1 MNVRYS
7 TLSLAFFFL
16 SLLAWGQS
24 SVGQQSTKDSIGN
37 RVGEQHDWV
46 KKGEFRGR
54 RILLATYYLGQLG
67 QEAIGSNGEPFPKVC
82 GVLSAIGFKVDS
94 QRCQGRLPDLDRYD
108 QCWIVSSGGSSGF
121 GDEDVKAIRRF
132 LKRGKGVYVL
142 ADNAPYLY
150 EANQVATALH
160 DVTIQ
165 GNYHGEQLVHVAQG
179 EQGLSGEGKKITGM
193 KGGKLWAADHE
204 LLSGLKAIYEGT
216 SISHLSESPN
226 LYVVL
231 RASNNLPL
239 VSVSKNPE
247 EFIVYDCGFTRM
259 YFKWEENVVSS
270 SRWYQNVAGYLMGK
284 KRQDLGSNNTAR
296 DASSG
301 LQGSQLGLAGANESD
316 RKKILNGLYEK
327 KGREATLALAG
338 AISVLPDDEKRAARN
353 LLVKRLKKM
362 KVNTLSKYLADE
374 DRVEIRLATA
384 KAAGLKNNRDMIKPL
399 IQALS
404 DPSKRVAQAAH
415 ESLKKITQQEFG
427 AFPSDSTLKKYSLI
441 KRWKQWWSANGAQ

>member
-1 MNVRYS
+1 MNTRCS
-7 TLSLAFFFL
+7 TLALAFFFL
-16 SLLAWGQS
+16 PILAWPQNG
-24 SVGQQSTKDSIGN
+24 VGQQSTKDSIGN

-54 RILLATYYLGQLG
+54 RILLASYYLGQ
-67 QEAIGSNGEPFPKVC
+67 EVIGGNGKPFPKVC
-82 GVLSAIGFKVDS
+82 SVLSAIGFKVDS

-142 ADNAPYLY
+142 ADNMPWLY
-150 EANQVATALH
+150 EANQIATALH
-160 DVTIQ
+160 NVTIQ
-165 GNYHGEQLVHVAQG
+165 GNYHGEQLIHVAQG
-179 EQGLSGEGKKITGM
+179 EQGLSGEGKKITGL

-204 LLSGLKAIYEGT
+204 LLSGLKAIYEGVT
-216 SISHLSESPN
+216 ISHLSESPR
-226 LYVVL
+226 LHVVL

-239 VSVSKNPE
+239 VSISKNPE
-247 EFIVYDCGFTRM
+247 ALMVYDCGYTRM
-259 YFKWEENVVSS
+259 YVKWEENVVSS

-284 KRQDLGSNNTAR
+284 KRRDLGSDNTAR

-301 LQGSQLGLAGANESD
+301 LQGSQLGLAGASESD

-327 KGREATLALAG
+327 KGREATLALVE
-338 AISVLPDDEKRAARN
+338 AIAVLPDDEKRDARN
-353 LLVKRLKKM
+353 LLVKRLKRM

-374 DRVEIRLATA
+374 DRPELRLAAA
-384 KAAGLKNNRDMIKPL
+384 KVAGLKNNREMTGPL
-399 IQALS
+399 IAALS

-415 ESLKKITQQEFG
+415 ESLKKITQQDFG
-427 AFPSDSTLKKYSLI
+427 AFPSDSVLKKFALI